1 MNKKISLIPAIIF
14 FSINNI
20 MASEPIQNQEFT
32 ASDIKTVY
40 FEKEGLKL
48 AYPVI
53 CLTKNEEITIHFDLL
68 SNNSETLYYKFI
80 HCDRD
85 WNTSDLFYNEY
96 QEGFEENPLNNFEAS
111 FNTKVTYSH
120 YSLSFPNEDIRFT
133 ISGNYLL
140 KIFRYGEAESPL
152 LCRRVLVHEGSAP
165 LGVSFRRPMASSY
178 ETGQQ
183 SEINISIN
191 TLGVTDPYRQVTLCI
206 LQNGRWDRAKTN
218 MKPDFVG
225 NGTIE
230 YNTLSGSTLFDG
242 GNEFRFFDIKNI
254 RQKMQNVRAI
264 DFVDNRYHVFLY
276 PSENREYKQYFNNQD
291 LNGKYY
297 VALDGDNE
305 PDRDADYVYVYFS
318 LPASQELSNGSLY
331 IAGALT
337 NWTYTSDNKMIY
349 NQSKGMYEGSL
360 LLKQGWYNYEYVFC
374 PDGKKLQEGD
384 AFEGSHFETENDY
397 LMLVYFNDPGKR
409 YDRLVNAVTVNTRS
423 N

>member
-1 MNKKISLIPAIIF
+1 MNKKISLIPAIIL
-14 FSINNI
+14 FSSYCLLSSITT
-20 MASEPIQNQEFT
+20 QNQEFT
-32 ASDIKTVY
+32 AADIKTVW

-48 AYPVI
+48 VYPVI
-53 CLTKNEEITIHFDLL
+53 SLPLNEEITIHFDLL
-68 SNNSETLYYKFI
+68 SSNSETLYYKFI
-80 HCDRD
+80 HCDSE
-85 WNTSDLFYNEY
+85 WNTSDLFYNDY
-96 QEGFEENPLNNFEAS
+96 QEGFEENPLSNYEAS

-120 YSLSFPNEDIRFT
+120 YSLSFPNDDIRFT

-140 KIFRYGEAESPL
+140 QIYRYDEAESPL

-165 LGVSFRRPMASSY
+165 LSASFRRSMASSY

-183 SEINISIN
+183 AEISISIN
-191 TLGVTDPYRQVTLCI
+191 TLGVTDPYRQVTLTI

-225 NGTIE
+225 NGTVE

-264 DFVDNRYHVFLY
+264 DFIDNRYHVFLL
-276 PSENREYKQYFNNQD
+276 PSENREYKQYFNNED

-297 VALDGDNE
+297 IALDGDND

-318 LPASQELSNGSLY
+318 LPASQELIKGSLY
-331 IAGALT
+331 ISGALT
-337 NWTYTSDNKMIY
+337 NWSYTTDNKMIY
-349 NQSKGMYEGSL
+349 NQLKGIYEGSL
-360 LLKQGWYNYEYVFC
+360 LLKQGWYNYEYAFI
-374 PDGKKLQEGD
+374 PDSKKSPEGN

-397 LMLVYFNDPGKR
+397 LMLVYFNDPTKR
-409 YDRLVNAVTVNTRS
+409 YDRLVNAVIVNTR
-423 N
+423 NH